1 MSTISPRA
9 AAPLRVVA
17 GAVVATLAVEL
28 KLPEDVVVVVAGE
41 VAVPAPAPVPVSVVD
56 SVPLVAEV
64 VVME

>member
-1 MSTISPRA
+1 
-9 AAPLRVVA
+9 VVA